1 MKNIGRWKELAINLN
16 EMLSPVVKNLP
27 PSGIRKFFDL
37 IAESPDVISL
47 GVGEPD
53 FSTPLNMRKASIEAL
68 YKGETSYTSNK
79 GTPELRNALS
89 QQISN
94 LYGVKYD
101 PEDEILVTI
110 GASEA
115 VDLVLR
121 AVICPGDEVL
131 IVEPAYVS
139 YEPCTILAGGKPVS
153 VLTKAEND
161 FKLMPEDLEKA
172 ITPKT
177 KLLIIAY
184 PNNPTGAIMTK
195 EELLPIAELVNKHN
209 LLVLSDEIY
218 SDLTYGQNHTSIIEL
233 PGMME
238 RTILVSGFSKSFAM
252 TGWRIGYAAGPSPII
267 SAMTKI
273 HQYTIL
279 CAPIMAQRAAL
290 EGLENGKTD
299 VLDMVEQYD
308 TRRKYVYKRLVNMGL
323 TCFEPKGAFYIFPS
337 IKDTGYTSSHFAE
350 QLLQEE
356 KVAVVPGE
364 AFGASGIGHIRIAYA
379 NSMSNL
385 EEAMNRMERFLE
397 NTRQKKLAI

>member
-1 MKNIGRWKELAINLN
+1 MTINLN
-16 EMLSPVVKNLP
+16 EMLSPVVRDLP

-37 IAESPDVISL
+37 IASSPDVISL

-53 FSTPLNMRKASIEAL
+53 FITPINMRQASIEAL

-89 QQISN
+89 QQLSD
-94 LYGVKYD
+94 LYGVLYD
-101 PEDEILVTI
+101 PEDEILITI

-121 AVICPGDEVL
+121 TVICPGDEVL

-153 VLTKAEND
+153 ILTKAEND
-161 FKLMPEDLEKA
+161 FKLMPEDLETA

-177 KLLIIAY
+177 KLLIMAY

-195 EELLPIAELVNKHN
+195 EELLPIAKLAVKHN
-209 LLVLSDEIY
+209 LLILSDEIY
-218 SDLTYGQNHTSIIEL
+218 SDLTYGQDHTSIVEL

-252 TGWRIGYAAGPSPII
+252 TGWRVGYAAGPSQVI

-290 EGLENGKTD
+290 EGLENGRAS
-299 VLDMVEQYD
+299 VLEMVEQYD
-308 TRRKYVYKRLVNMGL
+308 IRRKYVYNRLINMGL
-323 TCFEPKGAFYIFPS
+323 KCFEPKGAFYIFPS
-337 IKDTGYTSSHFAE
+337 ISNTGFTSSAFAE
-350 QLLQEE
+350 KLLQEE
-356 KVAVVPGE
+356 KVAVIPGE
-364 AFGASGIGHIRIAYA
+364 AFGASGMGHVRIAYA
-379 NSMSNL
+379 NSISNL
-385 EEAMNRMERFLE
+385 EEAMNRIEGFLKKTGE
-397 NTRQKKLAI
+397 EKLAI